1 VIFDELRK
9 FQGLE
14 LTFRRVPTNTREQH
28 DDWGWSDS
36 EASTMATASELPAR
50 ADRAPKPYQAVLRP
64 IESNSGSLKNVLA
77 SPAPEEAKGGA
88 NAEEEAPA
96 GCPTEPGMYVID
108 RLMPSYD
115 KLMLAFSIVVGWVAF
130 FTYFMVDGAGRL
142 GCIIG
147 VPEVIMGMVVLAAGT
162 SVPDMIAS
170 ISVARDGH
178 GDMAAA
184 NAVGSNTF
192 DILLGLGLPWLI
204 ACMMGTEIHVPAA
217 QIIESLVILSVCL
230 VLYLALLHLNGWK
243 LKKWIGFA
251 MLAAYAGSIVFVLA
265 RYFMHYSE
273 LDEAGEAAPAH

>member
-1 VIFDELRK
+1 
-9 FQGLE
+9 
-14 LTFRRVPTNTREQH
+14 
-28 DDWGWSDS
+28 
-36 EASTMATASELPAR
+36 MATASELPAR
-50 ADRAPKPYQAVLRP
+50 AERAPKQFQTVLRA

-88 NAEEEAPA
+88 DAQKEAPS
-96 GCPTEPGMYVID
+96 GCPTDPSLYVID

-115 KLMLAFSIVVGWVAF
+115 RMMLAFGIVVFWVAF

-142 GCIIG
+142 GCVAG

-204 ACMMGTEIHVPAA
+204 ACWMGTEIHVPAA
-217 QIIESLVILSVCL
+217 QILESLVILSVCL
-230 VLYLALLHLNGWK
+230 VLYLVLIHFNGWK
-243 LKKWIGFA
+243 LKKWIGFC
-251 MLAAYAGSIVFVLA
+251 MLAAYAGSIIFVLA
-265 RYFMHYSE
+265 RHFMHYSE
-273 LDEAGEAAPAH
+273 LDEASDAHAH